1 MSTDKKPNGTNTGL
15 RDSLI
20 VFRKEMVDAFRDRK
34 TLMMILLTAVLI
46 GPLMLIALSVIV
58 GQQEEKSERR
68 EVWVAGLERAPE
80 LHNYLL
86 RQGMKVNEAPA
97 DYEAQLRDFRL
108 GESVILIPEDY
119 KEKQSRGESP
129 ELRVVFDSANRQ
141 STVLVSRN
149 VGLLSGYNREQGSLE
164 MAMRGVAPA
173 VLEPFRIQER
183 NLASAQSRSS
193 QMTAMVPWMVMM
205 AVLFGGLT
213 VALDTTAGE
222 RERASLEPLLTNP
235 DHAVLPGVGQVDG
248 CVGRG
253 HGDCHHQRVEL
264 LPGQDADPERSLA
277 SHVPIW
283 PWRGHLVPD
292 HAAAPGRGGI
302 GRADAGRHLRPHV
315 QGSAKP
321 LHGGVAGIPVGAHDC
336 DHGFLGREALAPA
349 GTQPGPANRDAAGAA
364 RGRIAPAA
372 PDGAHRGERGGDG
385 GVFGDTGAA
394 LEEPRNPL
402 NRQGSRRG
410 LGRQNGEVKKEP
422 KGRVTR
428 AILSTQPPAAAVHP
442 ARITRPCKPYPAP
455 SADRVCN

>member
-1 MSTDKKPNGTNTGL
+1 MSTDKKDNGTSTGL

-68 EVWVAGLERAPE
+68 EVWVSGLERAPE

-86 RQGMKVNEAPA
+86 RQGMKVNAAPA

-141 STVLVSRN
+141 STVLVGRN
-149 VGLLSGYNREQGSLE
+149 VGLLSGYNREQGALE

-235 DHAVLPGVGQVDG
+235 ITPFSLVLGKWMAASVVAMAIAAISVSSFFPAKLLIQSEALQAMFRFGPG
-248 CVGRG
+248 
-253 HGDCHHQRVEL
+253 EAILFLIML
-264 LPGQDADPERSLA
+264 LPL
-277 SHVPIW
+277 
-283 PWRGHLVPD
+283 
-292 HAAAPGRGGI
+292 
-302 GRADAGRHLRPHV
+302 
-315 QGSAKP
+315 
-321 LHGGVAGIPVGAHDC
+321 
-336 DHGFLGREALAPA
+336 
-349 GTQPGPANRDAAGAA
+349 
-364 RGRIAPAA
+364 
-372 PDGAHRGERGGDG
+372 
-385 GVFGDTGAA
+385 
-394 LEEPRNPL
+394 
-402 NRQGSRRG
+402 
-410 LGRQNGEVKKEP
+410 
-422 KGRVTR
+422 
-428 AILSTQPPAAAVHP
+428 AAAVSAVLMLAAIYGRTYKEAQSRSTVALLAFQMAPMIAIMDFSGEKPWHLLVP
-442 ARITRPCKPYPAP
+442 SLAQQTVMLRVLRGDELHLQHLMVPTAVSVVVTVVCLVILARRLKNLAIR
-455 SADRVCN
+455 

>member
-1 MSTDKKPNGTNTGL
+1 MTTTKKINVANTGL

-68 EVWVAGLERAPE
+68 EVWVAGLELAPE

-86 RQGMKVNEAPA
+86 RQGMKVNAAPT

-108 GESVILIPEDY
+108 GESVILIPDDY

-141 STVLVSRN
+141 STVLVGRN
-149 VGLLSGYNREQGSLE
+149 VGLLSGYNREQGTLE

-235 DHAVLPGVGQVDG
+235 ISPFSLVLGKWMAASAVAMAIATISVSSFFPAKMLIQSEALQAMFRFGPVEAVLFLIM
-248 CVGRG
+248 
-253 HGDCHHQRVEL
+253 L
-264 LPGQDADPERSLA
+264 LPL
-277 SHVPIW
+277 
-283 PWRGHLVPD
+283 
-292 HAAAPGRGGI
+292 
-302 GRADAGRHLRPHV
+302 
-315 QGSAKP
+315 
-321 LHGGVAGIPVGAHDC
+321 
-336 DHGFLGREALAPA
+336 
-349 GTQPGPANRDAAGAA
+349 
-364 RGRIAPAA
+364 
-372 PDGAHRGERGGDG
+372 
-385 GVFGDTGAA
+385 
-394 LEEPRNPL
+394 
-402 NRQGSRRG
+402 
-410 LGRQNGEVKKEP
+410 
-422 KGRVTR
+422 
-428 AILSTQPPAAAVHP
+428 AAAVSAVLMLAAIYGRTYKEAQSRSTIALLAFQMAPMIAIMDFSGEKPWHLLVP
-442 ARITRPCKPYPAP
+442 SLAQQTVMLRVLRGDDLHLQHLMVPTAVSVVVTVVCLVVLARRLKNLAIR
-455 SADRVCN
+455 

>member
-1 MSTDKKPNGTNTGL
+1 MNSDKKMNGTNTGL

-46 GPLMLIALSVIV
+46 GPLMLIALSAIV

-68 EVWVAGLERAPE
+68 EVWVAGLDRAPE

-141 STVLVSRN
+141 STVLVGRN
-149 VGLLSGYNREQGSLE
+149 VGLLSGYSREQGSLE

-235 DHAVLPGVGQVDG
+235 ISPLSLVLGKWMAASAVAMAIAAISVSSFFPAKLLIQSEALQAMFRFGPG
-248 CVGRG
+248 
-253 HGDCHHQRVEL
+253 EAILFLIML
-264 LPGQDADPERSLA
+264 LPL
-277 SHVPIW
+277 
-283 PWRGHLVPD
+283 
-292 HAAAPGRGGI
+292 
-302 GRADAGRHLRPHV
+302 
-315 QGSAKP
+315 
-321 LHGGVAGIPVGAHDC
+321 
-336 DHGFLGREALAPA
+336 
-349 GTQPGPANRDAAGAA
+349 
-364 RGRIAPAA
+364 
-372 PDGAHRGERGGDG
+372 
-385 GVFGDTGAA
+385 
-394 LEEPRNPL
+394 
-402 NRQGSRRG
+402 
-410 LGRQNGEVKKEP
+410 
-422 KGRVTR
+422 
-428 AILSTQPPAAAVHP
+428 AAAVSAVLMLAAIYGRTFKEAQSRSTVALLAFQMAPMIAIMDFSGEKPWHLLVP
-442 ARITRPCKPYPAP
+442 SLAQQTVMLRVLRGDELHLQHLMVPTAVSVVLTVVCLVVLARRLKNLAIR
-455 SADRVCN
+455 

>member
-1 MSTDKKPNGTNTGL
+1 MSTDKKANGTSTGL

-20 VFRKEMVDAFRDRK
+20 VFRKEIVDAFRDRK

-86 RQGMKVNEAPA
+86 RQGMKVNAAPA

-141 STVLVSRN
+141 STVLVGRN
-149 VGLLSGYNREQGSLE
+149 VGLLSGYNREQGALE

-235 DHAVLPGVGQVDG
+235 ITPFSLVLGKWMAASVVAMAIAAISVSSFFPAKLLIQSEALQAMFRFGPG
-248 CVGRG
+248 
-253 HGDCHHQRVEL
+253 EAILFLIML
-264 LPGQDADPERSLA
+264 LPL
-277 SHVPIW
+277 
-283 PWRGHLVPD
+283 
-292 HAAAPGRGGI
+292 
-302 GRADAGRHLRPHV
+302 
-315 QGSAKP
+315 
-321 LHGGVAGIPVGAHDC
+321 
-336 DHGFLGREALAPA
+336 
-349 GTQPGPANRDAAGAA
+349 
-364 RGRIAPAA
+364 
-372 PDGAHRGERGGDG
+372 
-385 GVFGDTGAA
+385 
-394 LEEPRNPL
+394 
-402 NRQGSRRG
+402 
-410 LGRQNGEVKKEP
+410 
-422 KGRVTR
+422 
-428 AILSTQPPAAAVHP
+428 AAAVSAVLMLAAIYGRTYKEAQSRSTVALLAFQMAPMIAIMDFSGEKPWHLLVP
-442 ARITRPCKPYPAP
+442 SLAQQTVMLRVLRGDELHLQHLMVPTAVSVVVTVVCLVMLARRLKNLAIR
-455 SADRVCN
+455 

>member
-1 MSTDKKPNGTNTGL
+1 MSTQLTPRTTNTGL

-46 GPLMLIALSVIV
+46 GPLMLIALSVII

-86 RQGMKVNEAPA
+86 RQGMKVNKAPA
-97 DYEAQLRDFRL
+97 DFEAQLRDFRL

-119 KEKQSRGESP
+119 ALKQSRGESP

-141 STVLVSRN
+141 STVLVGRN
-149 VGLLSGYNREQGSLE
+149 VGLLNGYNREQGALE

-235 DHAVLPGVGQVDG
+235 ITPFSLVLGKWMAASVVAMAIAAISVSSFFPAKLLIQSEALQAMFRFGPG
-248 CVGRG
+248 
-253 HGDCHHQRVEL
+253 EAILFLIML
-264 LPGQDADPERSLA
+264 LPL
-277 SHVPIW
+277 
-283 PWRGHLVPD
+283 
-292 HAAAPGRGGI
+292 
-302 GRADAGRHLRPHV
+302 
-315 QGSAKP
+315 
-321 LHGGVAGIPVGAHDC
+321 
-336 DHGFLGREALAPA
+336 
-349 GTQPGPANRDAAGAA
+349 
-364 RGRIAPAA
+364 
-372 PDGAHRGERGGDG
+372 
-385 GVFGDTGAA
+385 
-394 LEEPRNPL
+394 
-402 NRQGSRRG
+402 
-410 LGRQNGEVKKEP
+410 
-422 KGRVTR
+422 
-428 AILSTQPPAAAVHP
+428 AAAVSAVLMLAAIYGRTYKEAQSRSTVALLAFQMAPMIAIMDFSGEKPWHLLVP
-442 ARITRPCKPYPAP
+442 SLAQQTVMLRVLRGDALHLQHLLVPTAVSVVVTVVCLVVLARRLKNLAIR
-455 SADRVCN
+455 

>member
-1 MSTDKKPNGTNTGL
+1 MSTDKKDNGTSTGL

-68 EVWVAGLERAPE
+68 EVWVSGLERAPE

-86 RQGMKVNEAPA
+86 RQGMTVNAAPA

-141 STVLVSRN
+141 STVLVGRN
-149 VGLLSGYNREQGSLE
+149 VGLLSGYNREQGALE

-235 DHAVLPGVGQVDG
+235 ITPFSLVLGKWMAASVVAMAIAAISVSSFFPAKLLIQSEALQAMFRFGPG
-248 CVGRG
+248 
-253 HGDCHHQRVEL
+253 EAILFLIML
-264 LPGQDADPERSLA
+264 LPL
-277 SHVPIW
+277 
-283 PWRGHLVPD
+283 
-292 HAAAPGRGGI
+292 
-302 GRADAGRHLRPHV
+302 
-315 QGSAKP
+315 
-321 LHGGVAGIPVGAHDC
+321 
-336 DHGFLGREALAPA
+336 
-349 GTQPGPANRDAAGAA
+349 
-364 RGRIAPAA
+364 
-372 PDGAHRGERGGDG
+372 
-385 GVFGDTGAA
+385 
-394 LEEPRNPL
+394 
-402 NRQGSRRG
+402 
-410 LGRQNGEVKKEP
+410 
-422 KGRVTR
+422 
-428 AILSTQPPAAAVHP
+428 AAAVSAVLMLAAIYGRTYKEAQSRSTVALLAFQMAPMIAIMDFSGEKPWHLLVP
-442 ARITRPCKPYPAP
+442 SLAQQTVMLRVLRGDELHLQHLMVPTAVSVVVTVVCLVILARRLKNLAIR
-455 SADRVCN
+455 

>member
-1 MSTDKKPNGTNTGL
+1 MSTDKKANGTNTGL

-68 EVWVAGLERAPE
+68 EVWVSGLERAPE

-86 RQGMKVNEAPA
+86 RQGMKVNVAPT

-235 DHAVLPGVGQVDG
+235 ITPFSLVLGKWMAASVVAMAIATISVSSFFPAKLLIQSEALQAMFRFGPG
-248 CVGRG
+248 
-253 HGDCHHQRVEL
+253 EAILFLIML
-264 LPGQDADPERSLA
+264 LPL
-277 SHVPIW
+277 
-283 PWRGHLVPD
+283 
-292 HAAAPGRGGI
+292 
-302 GRADAGRHLRPHV
+302 
-315 QGSAKP
+315 
-321 LHGGVAGIPVGAHDC
+321 
-336 DHGFLGREALAPA
+336 
-349 GTQPGPANRDAAGAA
+349 
-364 RGRIAPAA
+364 
-372 PDGAHRGERGGDG
+372 
-385 GVFGDTGAA
+385 
-394 LEEPRNPL
+394 
-402 NRQGSRRG
+402 
-410 LGRQNGEVKKEP
+410 
-422 KGRVTR
+422 
-428 AILSTQPPAAAVHP
+428 AAAVSAVLMLAAIYGRTFKEAQSRSTVALMAFQMAPMIAIMDFSGEKPWHLLVP
-442 ARITRPCKPYPAP
+442 SLAQQTVMLRVLRGDELHLQHLMVPTAVSVVVTVVCLVVLARRLKNLAIR
-455 SADRVCN
+455 

>member
-1 MSTDKKPNGTNTGL
+1 MSTDMTTNTPIPSGTGL

-20 VFRKEMVDAFRDRK
+20 VFRKEIVDAFRDRK

-68 EVWVAGLERAPE
+68 EVWVSGLERAPE

-86 RQGMKVNEAPA
+86 RQGMKVNPAPA

-108 GESVILIPEDY
+108 GESVILIPDDY

-149 VGLLSGYNREQGSLE
+149 VGLLSGYNREQGALE
-164 MAMRGVAPA
+164 LAMRGVAPA

-235 DHAVLPGVGQVDG
+235 ISPFSLVMGKWMAASAVAMAIASISVSSFFPAKMLIQSEALQAMFRFGPG
-248 CVGRG
+248 
-253 HGDCHHQRVEL
+253 EAIMFLLML
-264 LPGQDADPERSLA
+264 LPL
-277 SHVPIW
+277 
-283 PWRGHLVPD
+283 
-292 HAAAPGRGGI
+292 
-302 GRADAGRHLRPHV
+302 
-315 QGSAKP
+315 
-321 LHGGVAGIPVGAHDC
+321 
-336 DHGFLGREALAPA
+336 
-349 GTQPGPANRDAAGAA
+349 
-364 RGRIAPAA
+364 
-372 PDGAHRGERGGDG
+372 
-385 GVFGDTGAA
+385 
-394 LEEPRNPL
+394 
-402 NRQGSRRG
+402 
-410 LGRQNGEVKKEP
+410 
-422 KGRVTR
+422 
-428 AILSTQPPAAAVHP
+428 AAAVSAVLMLAAIYGRTYKEAQSRATVALLAFQMAPMISIMDFSGEKPWHLLVP
-442 ARITRPCKPYPAP
+442 SLAQQTVMLRVLRGDALHLQHLLVPTAVSVVVTVLCLVVLARRLKNLAIR
-455 SADRVCN
+455 

>member
-1 MSTDKKPNGTNTGL
+1 MTTDKKTNGTNTWL

-68 EVWVAGLERAPE
+68 EVWVAGLARAPE

-97 DYEAQLRDFRL
+97 DFEAQLRDFRL

-141 STVLVSRN
+141 STVLVGRN
-149 VGLLSGYNREQGSLE
+149 VGLLSGYNREQGALE

-235 DHAVLPGVGQVDG
+235 ITPFSLVLGKWMAASAVAMAIATISVSSFFPAKMLIQSEALQAMFRFGPGEAVLFLLM
-248 CVGRG
+248 
-253 HGDCHHQRVEL
+253 L
-264 LPGQDADPERSLA
+264 LPL
-277 SHVPIW
+277 
-283 PWRGHLVPD
+283 
-292 HAAAPGRGGI
+292 
-302 GRADAGRHLRPHV
+302 
-315 QGSAKP
+315 
-321 LHGGVAGIPVGAHDC
+321 
-336 DHGFLGREALAPA
+336 
-349 GTQPGPANRDAAGAA
+349 
-364 RGRIAPAA
+364 
-372 PDGAHRGERGGDG
+372 
-385 GVFGDTGAA
+385 
-394 LEEPRNPL
+394 
-402 NRQGSRRG
+402 
-410 LGRQNGEVKKEP
+410 
-422 KGRVTR
+422 
-428 AILSTQPPAAAVHP
+428 AAAVSAVLMLTAIYGRTYKEAQSRSTVALLAFQMAPMIAIMDFSGEKPWHLLVP
-442 ARITRPCKPYPAP
+442 SLAQQTVMLRVLRGDELHLQHLMVPTAVSVVVTVVCLVVLARRLKNLAIR
-455 SADRVCN
+455 

>member
-1 MSTDKKPNGTNTGL
+1 MSTSKPSPIPSTGL
-15 RDSLI
+15 RDSLV

-46 GPLMLIALSVIV
+46 GPLMLIALSAIV

-86 RQGMKVNEAPA
+86 RQGMKVNVAPE

-235 DHAVLPGVGQVDG
+235 ITPFSLVLGKWMAASVVAMAIATISVSSFFPAKMLIQSEALQAMFRFGPG
-248 CVGRG
+248 
-253 HGDCHHQRVEL
+253 EAIMFLIML
-264 LPGQDADPERSLA
+264 LPL
-277 SHVPIW
+277 
-283 PWRGHLVPD
+283 
-292 HAAAPGRGGI
+292 
-302 GRADAGRHLRPHV
+302 
-315 QGSAKP
+315 
-321 LHGGVAGIPVGAHDC
+321 
-336 DHGFLGREALAPA
+336 
-349 GTQPGPANRDAAGAA
+349 
-364 RGRIAPAA
+364 
-372 PDGAHRGERGGDG
+372 
-385 GVFGDTGAA
+385 
-394 LEEPRNPL
+394 
-402 NRQGSRRG
+402 
-410 LGRQNGEVKKEP
+410 
-422 KGRVTR
+422 
-428 AILSTQPPAAAVHP
+428 AAAVSAVLMLAAIYGRTYKEAQSRSTVALLAFQMAPMIAIMDFSGEKPWHLLVP
-442 ARITRPCKPYPAP
+442 SLAQQTVMLRVLRGDDLHLQHLMVPTAVSVVVTVVCLVVLARRLKNLAIR
-455 SADRVCN
+455 

>member
-1 MSTDKKPNGTNTGL
+1 MSTDKKANGTNTGL

-68 EVWVAGLERAPE
+68 EVWVSGLERAPE

-86 RQGMKVNEAPA
+86 RQGMKVNVAPT

-149 VGLLSGYNREQGSLE
+149 VGLLSGYNREQGALE

-235 DHAVLPGVGQVDG
+235 ITPFSLVLGKWMAASVVAMAIATISVSSFFPAKLLIQSEALQAMFRFGPG
-248 CVGRG
+248 
-253 HGDCHHQRVEL
+253 EAILFLIML
-264 LPGQDADPERSLA
+264 LPL
-277 SHVPIW
+277 
-283 PWRGHLVPD
+283 
-292 HAAAPGRGGI
+292 
-302 GRADAGRHLRPHV
+302 
-315 QGSAKP
+315 
-321 LHGGVAGIPVGAHDC
+321 
-336 DHGFLGREALAPA
+336 
-349 GTQPGPANRDAAGAA
+349 
-364 RGRIAPAA
+364 
-372 PDGAHRGERGGDG
+372 
-385 GVFGDTGAA
+385 
-394 LEEPRNPL
+394 
-402 NRQGSRRG
+402 
-410 LGRQNGEVKKEP
+410 
-422 KGRVTR
+422 
-428 AILSTQPPAAAVHP
+428 AAAVSAVLMLAAIYGRTFKEAQSRSTVALMAFQMAPMIAIMDFSGEKPWHLLVP
-442 ARITRPCKPYPAP
+442 SLAQQTVMLRVLRGDELHLQHLMVPTAVSVVVTVVCLVVLARRLKNLAIR
-455 SADRVCN
+455 

>member
-1 MSTDKKPNGTNTGL
+1 MNSDKKMNGTNTGL

-46 GPLMLIALSVIV
+46 GPLMLIALSAIV

-68 EVWVAGLERAPE
+68 EVWVAGLDRAPE

-141 STVLVSRN
+141 STVLVGRN
-149 VGLLSGYNREQGSLE
+149 VGLLSGYSREQGSLE

-235 DHAVLPGVGQVDG
+235 ISPLSLVLGKWMAASAVAMAIATISVSSFFPAKLLIQSEALQAMFRFGPG
-248 CVGRG
+248 
-253 HGDCHHQRVEL
+253 EAILFLIML
-264 LPGQDADPERSLA
+264 LPL
-277 SHVPIW
+277 
-283 PWRGHLVPD
+283 
-292 HAAAPGRGGI
+292 
-302 GRADAGRHLRPHV
+302 
-315 QGSAKP
+315 
-321 LHGGVAGIPVGAHDC
+321 
-336 DHGFLGREALAPA
+336 
-349 GTQPGPANRDAAGAA
+349 
-364 RGRIAPAA
+364 
-372 PDGAHRGERGGDG
+372 
-385 GVFGDTGAA
+385 
-394 LEEPRNPL
+394 
-402 NRQGSRRG
+402 
-410 LGRQNGEVKKEP
+410 
-422 KGRVTR
+422 
-428 AILSTQPPAAAVHP
+428 AAAVSAVLMLAAIYGRTFKEAQSRSTVALLAFQMAPMIAIMDFSGEKPWHLLVP
-442 ARITRPCKPYPAP
+442 SLAQQTVMLRVLRGDELHLQHLMVPTAVSVVLTVVCLVVLARRLKNLAIR
-455 SADRVCN
+455 

>member
-1 MSTDKKPNGTNTGL
+1 MNTDKKTSSASTGL

-46 GPLMLIALSVIV
+46 GPLMLIALSAIV

-222 RERASLEPLLTNP
+222 RERSSLEPLLTNP
-235 DHAVLPGVGQVDG
+235 ITPFSLVLGKWMAASVVAMAIAAISVSSFFPAKLLIQSEALQAMFRFGPG
-248 CVGRG
+248 
-253 HGDCHHQRVEL
+253 EAIMFLIML
-264 LPGQDADPERSLA
+264 LPL
-277 SHVPIW
+277 
-283 PWRGHLVPD
+283 
-292 HAAAPGRGGI
+292 
-302 GRADAGRHLRPHV
+302 
-315 QGSAKP
+315 
-321 LHGGVAGIPVGAHDC
+321 
-336 DHGFLGREALAPA
+336 
-349 GTQPGPANRDAAGAA
+349 
-364 RGRIAPAA
+364 
-372 PDGAHRGERGGDG
+372 
-385 GVFGDTGAA
+385 
-394 LEEPRNPL
+394 
-402 NRQGSRRG
+402 
-410 LGRQNGEVKKEP
+410 
-422 KGRVTR
+422 
-428 AILSTQPPAAAVHP
+428 AAAVSAVLMLAAIYGRTYKEAQSRSTVALLAFQMAPMIAIMDFSGEKPWHLLVP
-442 ARITRPCKPYPAP
+442 SLAQQTVMLRVLRGDELHLQHLMVPTAVSVVVTVVCLVVLARRLKNLAIR
-455 SADRVCN
+455 

>member
-1 MSTDKKPNGTNTGL
+1 
-15 RDSLI
+15 
-20 VFRKEMVDAFRDRK
+20 MVDAFRDRK

-46 GPLMLIALSVIV
+46 GPLMLIALSAIV

-86 RQGMKVNEAPA
+86 RQGMKVNVAPE

-235 DHAVLPGVGQVDG
+235 ITPFSLVLGKWMAASVVAMAIATISVSSFFPAKMLIQSEALQAMFRFGPG
-248 CVGRG
+248 
-253 HGDCHHQRVEL
+253 EAIMFLIML
-264 LPGQDADPERSLA
+264 LPL
-277 SHVPIW
+277 
-283 PWRGHLVPD
+283 
-292 HAAAPGRGGI
+292 
-302 GRADAGRHLRPHV
+302 
-315 QGSAKP
+315 
-321 LHGGVAGIPVGAHDC
+321 
-336 DHGFLGREALAPA
+336 
-349 GTQPGPANRDAAGAA
+349 
-364 RGRIAPAA
+364 
-372 PDGAHRGERGGDG
+372 
-385 GVFGDTGAA
+385 
-394 LEEPRNPL
+394 
-402 NRQGSRRG
+402 
-410 LGRQNGEVKKEP
+410 
-422 KGRVTR
+422 
-428 AILSTQPPAAAVHP
+428 AAAVSAVLMLAAIYGRTYKEAQSRSTVALLAFQMAPMIAIMDFSGEKPWHLLVP
-442 ARITRPCKPYPAP
+442 SLAQQTVMLRVLRGDELHLQHLMVPTAVSFVVTVVCLVVLARRLKNLAIR
-455 SADRVCN
+455 

>member
-1 MSTDKKPNGTNTGL
+1 MSTDKKANRTSTGL

-141 STVLVSRN
+141 STVLVGRN
-149 VGLLSGYNREQGSLE
+149 VGLLSGYSREQGALE

-235 DHAVLPGVGQVDG
+235 ITPFSLVLGKWMAASVVAMAIAAISVSSFFPAKLLIQSEALQAMFRFGPG
-248 CVGRG
+248 
-253 HGDCHHQRVEL
+253 EAILFLIML
-264 LPGQDADPERSLA
+264 LPL
-277 SHVPIW
+277 
-283 PWRGHLVPD
+283 
-292 HAAAPGRGGI
+292 
-302 GRADAGRHLRPHV
+302 
-315 QGSAKP
+315 
-321 LHGGVAGIPVGAHDC
+321 
-336 DHGFLGREALAPA
+336 
-349 GTQPGPANRDAAGAA
+349 
-364 RGRIAPAA
+364 
-372 PDGAHRGERGGDG
+372 
-385 GVFGDTGAA
+385 
-394 LEEPRNPL
+394 
-402 NRQGSRRG
+402 
-410 LGRQNGEVKKEP
+410 
-422 KGRVTR
+422 
-428 AILSTQPPAAAVHP
+428 AAAVSAVLMLAAIYGRTYKEAQSRSTVALLAFQMAPMIAIMDFSGEKPWHLLVP
-442 ARITRPCKPYPAP
+442 SLAQQTVMLRVLRGDELHLQHLMVPTAVSVVVTVVCLVVLARRLKNLAIR
-455 SADRVCN
+455 